1 MIVSDSFYTNVS
13 ECMNSLT
20 LSIFIKVHL
29 AIIKAN
35 QIPSMNNIKHLSLL
49 IDTFM
54 SKCTT
59 IQHVHYCNSQ

>member
-1 MIVSDSFYTNVS
+1 MIESDSFNTNVS

-20 LSIFIKVHL
+20 LSTFIKVHL

-35 QIPSMNNIKHLSLL
+35 QIPSMNNIMHLSLL

-54 SKCTT
+54 SQCAT
-59 IQHVHYCNSQ
+59 IQCYSYIC